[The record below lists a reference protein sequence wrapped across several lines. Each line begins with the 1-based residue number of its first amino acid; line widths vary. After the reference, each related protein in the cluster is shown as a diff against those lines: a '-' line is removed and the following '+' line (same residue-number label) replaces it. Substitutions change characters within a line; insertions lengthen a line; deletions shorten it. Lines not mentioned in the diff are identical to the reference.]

1 VSLHPHGSCIHLHN
15 DSLSVRNLIQRLP
28 WIQCR
33 IPLNQFKTWEERKL
47 KMRDQWSVLK
57 LIFEIFKNC
66 FRRWDIILIN
76 IVFIIVT
83 QVVLHIFIIKTMKR
97 NLYYHYMKKRSS
109 IWASTIMWIIY
120 FVILLIP
127 AKTITIHF
135 NTEMNITRYFI
146 GNLADADAFSNK
158 AIFIILAVLDF
169 LLNIFLLVFVY
180 YTISTIEFKIYLWNS
195 LSGRQVFELMRDKD
209 KQ

>member
-1 VSLHPHGSCIHLHN
+1 MSLHPHGSCIHFHN
-15 DSLSVRNLIQRLP
+15 DSLSVRDRITWLP
-28 WIQCR
+28 WIR
-33 IPLNQFKTWEERKL
+33 KQFNPYKSWEERKL
-47 KMRDQWSVLK
+47 RMRDQWSVLK
-57 LIFEIFKNC
+57 ILFDIFKNC

-76 IVFIIVT
+76 LVFIIVT

-127 AKTITIHF
+127 TKSSTIHF

-158 AIFIILAVLDF
+158 AIFIILTVFDF